1 VDNTASKPLL
11 VSRYDQGETFR
22 DTQGALD
29 FESRSGI
36 GNIANGAIDD
46 AAAELNFGSLQDAVT
61 RSNSLFHTSVT
72 GPVSWSSEQAKRM
85 MGNDKLNRI
94 CYVPKWTQ
102 AA

>member
-1 VDNTASKPLL
+1 
-11 VSRYDQGETFR
+11 
-22 DTQGALD
+22 
-29 FESRSGI
+29 
-36 GNIANGAIDD
+36 
-46 AAAELNFGSLQDAVT
+46 VT